1 MMQDKRFATIK
12 DFKVL
17 YEIEERVFGTLAESA
32 SDFRQQISN
41 HEKYL
46 TVVFLSPQDPTVIVG
61 YLVLERMKGENV
73 RLYNLAVSPKFQGQG
88 WGTKMMDFIVGIAKE
103 FGAEKMVLEVSV
115 NNAAGI
121 ALYKKFGFV
130 KKQHLPNYYGK
141 RHDGMRLILD
151 FNK

>member
-1 MMQDKRFATIK
+1 MQDKRFATIK

-17 YEIEERVFGTLAESA
+17 YDIEKRVFGTLAESE

-41 HEKYL
+41 QEKYL
-46 TVVFLSPQDPTVIVG
+46 TVVFLSPQDLTTVVG

-73 RLYNLAVSPKFQGQG
+73 RLFNIAVSPKFQGQG
-88 WGTKMMDFIVGIAKE
+88 WGTKMMDFIVGVSRNE
-103 FGAEKMVLEVSV
+103 GADKMVLEVSV
-115 NNAAGI
+115 YNAAGI
-121 ALYKKFGFV
+121 ALYHKFGFI

-141 RHDGMRLILD
+141 GHDGMRLILD